1 MLPSVSLLNTGKLQ
15 VKHKKAYTSMLAM
28 DTTEVIESTHMRILI
43 VEDNTSLRLML
54 ASLFASAGHEVVAMV
69 EDGSE
74 RVEQEIKRTRPD
86 IVCLDYQLP
95 GRDGIT
101 ILHAI
106 QAIAPQIDVLFMS
119 ASSES
124 DLEQRAAD
132 AGASG
137 FIRKPFGQAQ
147 IIRELGIVCETRTH
161 AAPAV
166 AETSSAAGPIVHAE
180 APAGRRGTAVI
191 ADDSGSVRLVLKG
204 LLQECGLKVVQSVAN
219 GSDAI
224 IAARNHQPQVLC
236 LDVNMPEMSGLE
248 ALPRIREASPKTA
261 VIMVTGSADKAVVT
275 VAASHGASGYII
287 KPLRPAHVI
296 AYMDHLFK

>member
-1 MLPSVSLLNTGKLQ
+1 
-15 VKHKKAYTSMLAM
+15 M
-28 DTTEVIESTHMRILI
+28 DTPEVIENTHMRILI
-43 VEDNTSLRLML
+43 VEDNSSLRLML
-54 ASLFASAGHEVVAMV
+54 ASLFANAGHEVVAMV

-137 FIRKPFGQAQ
+137 FIRKPFGQTQ

-161 AAPAV
+161 AAPAI
-166 AETSSAAGPIVHAE
+166 AETPSAACAAGPMMHAD
-180 APAGRRGTAVI
+180 APAGGRGTAVI

-204 LLQECGLKVVQSVAN
+204 LLQECGLKVVQTVAN

-248 ALPRIREASPKTA
+248 ALPHIREASPRTA
-261 VIMVTGSADKAVVT
+261 VVMVTGSADKTIVT

-296 AYMDHLFK
+296 AYMDHLFKETPK